1 MVMQLWNIYRSR
13 AIGFWLQVNGVKVI
27 PNLRFGDRRTYRICC
42 DGIEKHCV
50 IAVGSHGNLK
60 LVQGREIFLKG
71 LDVVVHGN
79 PNTVSVMKNGD
90 WVELDHRRLAK
101 FLKSDR
107 GYSKGNIRLI
117 SCSTGKESKGFAQNL
132 ANKMGVSVMA
142 PSDTLYIYPNGKV
155 VIGPNQ
161 FKNTGKWI
169 TYHPE
174 RKDRK

>member
-1 MVMQLWNIYRSR
+1 MGAGYHG
-13 AIGFWLQVNGVKVI
+13 GFGATTGARRNGFVVTADSTLVGKGKGEELKNVA
-27 PNLRFGDRRTYRICC
+27 TRIKKEP
-42 DGIEKHCV
+42 GYT
-50 IAVGSHGNLK
+50 
-60 LVQGREIFLKG
+60 
-71 LDVVVHGN
+71 DVVVHGN
-79 PNTVSVMKNGD
+79 PNTVSVMKNGN

-101 FLKSDR
+101 FLKSDS

-174 RKDRK
+174 RKYKK